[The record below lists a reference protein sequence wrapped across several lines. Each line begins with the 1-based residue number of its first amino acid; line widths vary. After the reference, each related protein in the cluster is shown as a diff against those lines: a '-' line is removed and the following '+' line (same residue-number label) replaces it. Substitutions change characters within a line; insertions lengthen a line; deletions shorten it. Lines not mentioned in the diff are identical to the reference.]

1 MNCSPPG
8 SSVHG
13 ILQVRI
19 LEWAA
24 MSSSRRPSRLR
35 DPTCISPVSCS
46 GRQVLYHGCH
56 PGSPW
61 CYTVGATSPAGF
73 ALMGELAASKAVS
86 GQTLVAVKYDW
97 GWWGPNTLRTLSKH
111 EDETRQLEKP
121 PLLLERSKTVPLLL
135 ASSLFRAPGVK
146 QQVIE
151 TLIVE
156 KRVLSMENCA
166 HTWAIISSS
175 RNIPALCSDAHSDSA
190 EEPRPLLETF

>member
-1 MNCSPPG
+1 MPYACMRAKSLQSLLTLCHAMNCSPPG

-19 LEWAA
+19 LECQY
-24 MSSSRRPSRLR
+24 SSSRRPSRLR
-35 DPTCISPVSCS
+35 DPICISPVSCS
-46 GRQVLYHGCH
+46 GRQVLYHGC
-56 PGSPW
+56 PLGSPW
-61 CYTVGATSPAGF
+61 CYVVRAASPAGL
-73 ALMGELAASKAVS
+73 ALMGELAASKVVS

-97 GWWGPNTLRTLSKH
+97 GWWGLNTLRTFSKH
-111 EDETRQLEKP
+111 ENETWQLEKP

-151 TLIVE
+151 TLMVE

-166 HTWAIISSS
+166 HT
-175 RNIPALCSDAHSDSA
+175 
-190 EEPRPLLETF
+190 